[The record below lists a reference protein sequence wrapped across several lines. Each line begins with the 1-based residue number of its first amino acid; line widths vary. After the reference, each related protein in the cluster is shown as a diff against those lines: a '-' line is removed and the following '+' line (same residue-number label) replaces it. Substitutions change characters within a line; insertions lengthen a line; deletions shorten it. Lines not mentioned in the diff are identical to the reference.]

1 MPCEPR
7 IQKGFLNDS
16 KCIITTSTKNCEFNY
31 IIIKD
36 SVVDVN
42 KGHHRQSYQTNDLL
56 EQKYSQYPQLTRDS
70 FLESTRNA
78 TRILSRNFL
87 QEKGKR
93 PNSQKREIKLSK

>member
-16 KCIITTSTKNCEFNY
+16 ECIITTNTKNCEFNY

-42 KGHHRQSYQTNDLL
+42 KGHHRQSYQTSDLP
-56 EQKYSQYPQLTRDS
+56 E
-70 FLESTRNA
+70 
-78 TRILSRNFL
+78 
-87 QEKGKR
+87 
-93 PNSQKREIKLSK
+93 